1 MYIIYI
7 YIQYIYIYIQYA
19 QLSLGDGQTTNC
31 LIASRVKLMSFAFA
45 LTELVREARWW
56 TTPGTAS
63 CPWGAFCF
71 LILLAFIFGCCCG
84 AFAVGCAL
92 SQGCQRVGLVLAR
105 LAAAY
110 WGPQAAT
117 VGQRLAEYRREL

>member
-1 MYIIYI
+1 MVVLYI
-7 YIQYIYIYIQYA
+7 YIYA

-56 TTPGTAS
+56 ATPGTAS